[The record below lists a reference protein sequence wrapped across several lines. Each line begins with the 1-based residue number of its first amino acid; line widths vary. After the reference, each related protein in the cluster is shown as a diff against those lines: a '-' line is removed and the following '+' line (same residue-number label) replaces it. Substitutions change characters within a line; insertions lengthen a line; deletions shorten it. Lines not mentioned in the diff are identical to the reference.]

1 MERELPGRRVKER
14 AAVLTAPALILC
26 GAVFCAGPVRAAS
39 QPDPAPVT
47 PPAYRL
53 PADRESAPLFQRRDA
68 LFAIAAISAVALTA
82 PEDER
87 LAREAA
93 ASNGA
98 AQRTLARSAQPLGN
112 LGIVVPALAASW
124 LVARASGRPET
135 AGAVVRIG
143 ASVGVAGV
151 GALAIKEIVGRP
163 RPIQT
168 PGESDDQHPF
178 SGYESCPSGHA
189 AVSFALATA
198 INRESSWR
206 GTPWITYPLATLVGW
221 SRVHDG
227 KHWTSDVVAGAA
239 LGIWTAHKVEDV
251 LQPAPVSTAPAHIGF
266 GWRDGGPAGAITLGR

>member
-1 MERELPGRRVKER
+1 MERTAG
-14 AAVLTAPALILC
+14 LTAAALIWFA
-26 GAVFCAGPVRAAS
+26 AVFCVGPVRAAS
-39 QPDPAPVT
+39 RPDSAPVT
-47 PPAYRL
+47 PPAYRQ
-53 PADRESAPLFQRRDA
+53 PADRESAPLLQRRDA
-68 LFAIAAISAVALTA
+68 LFAIAAISAVAITA
-82 PEDER
+82 PQDQR

-98 AQRTLARSAQPLGN
+98 TEATLARSAQPLGN
-112 LGIVVPALAASW
+112 LGILVPALAASW
-124 LVARASGRPET
+124 LVARASGRSET

-151 GALAIKEIVGRP
+151 GALAIKQIVGRP

-168 PGESDDQHPF
+168 PGDSDDLHPF
-178 SGYESCPSGHA
+178 SGYESFPSGHA

-221 SRVHDG
+221 SRVHDR

-251 LQPAPVSTAPAHIGF
+251 LQPAPVSTAPAHIGL
-266 GWRDGGPAGAITLGR
+266 GWHDGGPAVAITLGR